1 MTTLGLP
8 TLVGMFLFLFSHIQ
22 GKIMNDDSKQS
33 QTITEMSS
41 VSLYVKDVPTSRD
54 MPIYYETHPIKT
66 VNIGIEQE
74 MCSMPIPEYQTP
86 EAAGFD
92 LCASQPVVIQP
103 KTHELIHTGIH
114 MEIPFGYHVE
124 IRSRSGLA
132 AKHGVFV
139 LNSPGTVDS
148 DYTGEICVILCN
160 LGNEPYVV
168 EKGDRIAQGVLM
180 KHEIAVFVKKH
191 KVSKNT
197 ERGSGGFGSTGV
209 S

>member
-1 MTTLGLP
+1 M
-8 TLVGMFLFLFSHIQ
+8 MMS
-22 GKIMNDDSKQS
+22 DDSKQT
-33 QTITEMSS
+33 QTFTETISS
-41 VSLYVKDVPTSRD
+41 TDVKVDSFYVKDVPTSHD
-54 MPIYYETHPIKT
+54 IPIYETHPIQT
-66 VNIGIEQE
+66 VTIGIEQE
-74 MCSMPIPEYQTP
+74 MYSMPIPEYKTL

-114 MEIPFGYHVE
+114 LEIPFGYHVE

-160 LGNEPYVV
+160 LGNEPFSI

-191 KVSKNT
+191 KVSKKT

-209 S
+209 

>member
-1 MTTLGLP
+1 
-8 TLVGMFLFLFSHIQ
+8 
-22 GKIMNDDSKQS
+22 MNDDSKQS
-33 QTITEMSS
+33 QTIIETVTEEKSD
-41 VSLYVKDVPTSRD
+41 SLYVKDVPTTRD
-54 MPIYYETHPIKT
+54 MPIYYEMRPIKT
-66 VNIGIEQE
+66 VNIGIEQD

-114 MEIPFGYHVE
+114 LEIPFGYHVE

-168 EKGDRIAQGVLM
+168 EKGDRIEQGVVM

-191 KVSKNT
+191 RISKET
-197 ERGSGGFGSTGV
+197 KRGSCGFGSTGV

>member
-1 MTTLGLP
+1 
-8 TLVGMFLFLFSHIQ
+8 
-22 GKIMNDDSKQS
+22 MNDDSKQS
-33 QTITEMSS
+33 QTIIETVTEEKSD
-41 VSLYVKDVPTSRD
+41 SLYVKDVPTTRD
-54 MPIYYETHPIKT
+54 MTIYYETHPIKT
-66 VNIGIEQE
+66 VNIGIEQD

-92 LCASQPVVIQP
+92 LCSAHEYTIPP
-103 KTHELIHTGIH
+103 KSHELIHTGIH
-114 MEIPFGYHVE
+114 LEIPFGYHVE

-168 EKGDRIAQGVLM
+168 EKGDRIAQGVVM

-191 KVSKNT
+191 RISKET
-197 ERGSGGFGSTGV
+197 KRGSCGFGSTGV

>member
-1 MTTLGLP
+1 
-8 TLVGMFLFLFSHIQ
+8 
-22 GKIMNDDSKQS
+22 MNEDSKQS
-33 QTITEMSS
+33 QTIIETVTEEKSD
-41 VSLYVKDVPTSRD
+41 SLYIKDVPTKRD
-54 MPIYYETHPIKT
+54 MPIYYERSPIKT

-74 MCSMPIPEYQTP
+74 MCSIPIPEYHTP

-92 LCASQPVVIQP
+92 LCASHPVVIQP

-114 MEIPFGYHVE
+114 LEIPFGYHVE

-168 EKGDRIAQGVLM
+168 EKGDRIAQGVVM

-191 KVSKNT
+191 RISKET
-197 ERGSGGFGSTGV
+197 KRGSCGFGSTGI

>member
-1 MTTLGLP
+1 
-8 TLVGMFLFLFSHIQ
+8 
-22 GKIMNDDSKQS
+22 MNDDSKQS
-33 QTITEMSS
+33 QTIIETVTEEKSD
-41 VSLYVKDVPTSRD
+41 SLYVKDVPTTRD
-54 MPIYYETHPIKT
+54 MPIYYEAHPIKT

-74 MCSMPIPEYQTP
+74 ICSMPIPEYQTP

-114 MEIPFGYHVE
+114 LEIPFGYHVE

-168 EKGDRIAQGVLM
+168 EKGDRIAQGVVM
-180 KHEIAVFVKKH
+180 KHEISVFVKKH
-191 KVSKNT
+191 RISKET
-197 ERGSGGFGSTGV
+197 KRGSCGFGSTGV

>member
-41 VSLYVKDVPTSRD
+41 DSLYVKDVPTSRD

-74 MCSMPIPEYQTP
+74 IDSMPIPEYQTP

-92 LCASQPVVIQP
+92 LCASQPAVIQP

-114 MEIPFGYHVE
+114 LEIPFGYHVE
-124 IRSRSGLA
+124 VRSRSGLA

>member
-1 MTTLGLP
+1 M
-8 TLVGMFLFLFSHIQ
+8 
-22 GKIMNDDSKQS
+22 MNDDSKQP
-33 QTITEMSS
+33 QTSTEMSS
-41 VSLYVKDVPTSRD
+41 DSLYVKDVPTTHD

-74 MCSMPIPEYQTP
+74 MYSMPIPEYQTL
-86 EAAGFD
+86 ESAGFD
-92 LCASQPVVIQP
+92 LCASKSVVIKP

-114 MEIPFGYHVE
+114 LEIPFGYHVE

-148 DYTGEICVILCN
+148 DYTGEICVILFN
-160 LGNEPYVV
+160 MGDESFSI

-180 KHEIAVFVKKH
+180 KHEIAVFVKEH
-191 KVSKNT
+191 KVSKKT
-197 ERGSGGFGSTGV
+197 ERGSGGFGSTGI